1 MLTDGQSMCLYYST
15 LTFCSIM
22 RQKTFSTG
30 MNCSPW
36 PGSIRME
43 MALVISW
50 HSESKA
56 CQHGWWWGCHTWS
69 HHDMSTVMRV
79 CQPTALLRSESRPT
93 TRKEKVP
100 SARLLWYI
108 LQKRVRNIR
117 KDNNFHY
124 ILIRLC
130 LTIGDSGETPHW
142 KETDFPLSFETREL
156 ILCEFV
162 VLWKHILIFKSKFP
176 PKIHIETKLQ

>member
-1 MLTDGQSMCLYYST
+1 
-15 LTFCSIM
+15 
-22 RQKTFSTG
+22 
-30 MNCSPW
+30 MNCRPW

-50 HSESKA
+50 HSESKV

-79 CQPTALLRSESRPT
+79 CLPTALLRSESRPT

-117 KDNNFHY
+117 KDNHFHY
-124 ILIRLC
+124 ILIRLIIF
-130 LTIGDSGETPHW
+130 LLNHWRQWRNSKTADSGETPHW

-156 ILCEFV
+156 IILCEFV
-162 VLWKHILIFKSKFP
+162 VLWKHVLIFKS
-176 PKIHIETKLQ
+176 

>member
-1 MLTDGQSMCLYYST
+1 
-15 LTFCSIM
+15 
-22 RQKTFSTG
+22 
-30 MNCSPW
+30 MNCRPW

-50 HSESKA
+50 HSENKV

-79 CQPTALLRSESRPT
+79 CLPTALLRSESRPT

-117 KDNNFHY
+117 KDKNFHY

-130 LTIGDSGETPHW
+130 LTIGDSGEIPKQQTVE
-142 KETDFPLSFETREL
+142 KLL
-156 ILCEFV
+156 IE
-162 VLWKHILIFKSKFP
+162 KNLIFLYHLRQESLLYYVSLLFYGS
-176 PKIHIETKLQ
+176 IF

>member
-1 MLTDGQSMCLYYST
+1 MCLYYST

-36 PGSIRME
+36 QGSIRME

-56 CQHGWWWGCHTWS
+56 CQHGRWWGCHTWS

-108 LQKRVRNIR
+108 LQKRVRNIG
-117 KDNNFHY
+117 KDYNFHC
-124 ILIRLC
+124 IRIRLC
-130 LTIGDSGETPHW
+130 LTIREQTVKKLFIET
-142 KETDFPLSFETREL
+142 KLIFLLSFETRAYYMSL
-156 ILCEFV
+156 LFCGSIL
-162 VLWKHILIFKSKFP
+162 
-176 PKIHIETKLQ
+176 